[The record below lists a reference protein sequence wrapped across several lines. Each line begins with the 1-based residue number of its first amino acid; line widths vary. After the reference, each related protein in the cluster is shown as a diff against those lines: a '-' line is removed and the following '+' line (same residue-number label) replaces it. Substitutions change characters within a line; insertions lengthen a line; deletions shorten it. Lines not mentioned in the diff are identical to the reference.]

1 MPLQILFKDVRLYK
15 IGAPPTPVHCLPLGD
30 APAESHETQ
39 LVAMKLQA
47 DLLHTCFAVTTAPAG
62 WWEPPKGKDAPKIKG
77 TDVLKL
83 SVAGFVSI
91 QEVDLEE
98 RTITVLSTV
107 QHQHMLPERP
117 CTLLLAEQRYSDA
130 AEL

>member
-1 MPLQILFKDVRLYK
+1 
-15 IGAPPTPVHCLPLGD
+15 
-30 APAESHETQ
+30 
-39 LVAMKLQA
+39 MKLQP

-62 WWEPPKGKDAPKIKG
+62 WWEPAKAKEAPKLRG

-83 SVAGFVSI
+83 PVAGFVSI
-91 QEVDLEE
+91 QEADMEE